1 MNLTLIEHKVKPFYD
16 SKTIE
21 KFVEFLFDSFE
32 IDKTKELNIL
42 FCDDDE
48 IKELNKEFRKK
59 DAPTNVL
66 SFYGYDENILG
77 DIAISLDTIEK
88 EAEEKKK
95 DALEYLL
102 FIIAHGFLHLLGY
115 THETMEK
122 FDEMMKIQNELVEEF
137 LKKENKDEET
147 TS

>member
-1 MNLTLIEHKVKPFYD
+1 MNLTLIEHKVSAFYN
-16 SKTIE
+16 SETI
-21 KFVEFLFDSFE
+21 KRFVEFLFDSFGV
-32 IDKTKELNIL
+32 DKSKEFNIL

-48 IKELNKEFRKK
+48 IRDLNKEFRGK

-66 SFYGYDENILG
+66 SFYGYDGNVFG

-88 EAEEKKK
+88 EAKEKNQ
-95 DALEYLL
+95 DPFEYML

-122 FDEMMKIQNELVEEF
+122 FDKMMKMQSELVEEF
-137 LKKENKDEET
+137 LKKESQDEEA
-147 TS
+147 SS